1 MQCLGVQQK
10 KLFLSM
16 KTSPDK
22 DHIFGLSCPCNG
34 LTFYATTEERDIEA
48 KDVIE
53 EHFQEGEWSE
63 DVGDVFAFTVTYK
76 AAQVDVKHPE
86 GELDEDHC
94 DENGDYWPS
103 DVDFTCNYALK
114 PLAPDLPQAGSEIS
128 LALCVAG
135 LEQPG

>member
-10 KLFLSM
+10 KLFLSV

-22 DHIFGLSCPCNG
+22 DHIFGLSCPDDD
-34 LTFYATTEERDIEA
+34 LTFYATAEERDEA
-48 KDVIE
+48 AEDIIQD
-53 EHFQEGEWSE
+53 HLQEGEWSE
-63 DVGDVFAFTVTYK
+63 DVGDVFAFTVTHK

-86 GELDEDHC
+86 GELDEDRC
-94 DENGDYWPS
+94 DENGDHWPS
-103 DVDFTCNYALK
+103 NVDFLCNYALK

-128 LALCVAG
+128 LALYVAG